1 MISSQTTYVK
11 AIHVPDVDGIDQTNL
26 TKKLS
31 HHRPRIDSLLASR
44 SHALDLSPIGCP
56 FPRLAP

>member
-1 MISSQTTYVK
+1 MRNDDAMISSQTTYVK

-31 HHRPRIDSLLASR
+31 WGDGLALASVR
-44 SHALDLSPIGCP
+44 IGP
-56 FPRLAP
+56 NATTAPG